1 MVDMSYFIGILM
13 VIVTAYGITLQAII
27 YPQSTLGWSH
37 IIGAIFKRA
46 FFQIDGEHFLE
57 ELDGKNL
64 SLVIKTLL
72 ECAGMNQIQNTKLQV
87 RNNRYYTNLH
97 LANHRS

>member
-13 VIVTAYGITLQAII
+13 VFVAAYGITLQAII
-27 YPQSTLGWSH
+27 YPTSTLGWLH

-64 SLVIKTLL
+64 CLGIQTLL
-72 ECAGMNQIQNTKLQV
+72 ECAGMNQIQK
-87 RNNRYYTNLH
+87 
-97 LANHRS
+97 AISK